1 MTHLFIINPAAGSRD
16 RTEDYTRQIREVCEK
31 KNLSYRIAVSEAPG
45 DCCRIAREAAQSGEE
60 YRIYSCGG
68 DGTLNEVVNGAAGY
82 GNVAV
87 TMFAAGSGNDFA
99 KMFNET
105 EPFRDLERLLDCE
118 EATFDLIRCNDDFS
132 LNICSVG
139 LDARIG
145 TDVSNYKRLP
155 LLHGFRAYVA
165 STLVNVIRGIH
176 EHYVVEVNGERI
188 DGNQTLICACN
199 GRYYGGGFNPVPEA
213 EPDDGLLEVLV
224 VKKVSRLQVAA
235 VIGKY
240 KNGQYNEL
248 PHLIRHIRT
257 KSLKII
263 CDKETPVNLDG
274 ELRLAQTVDIRLAEE
289 TIRFFYP
296 KGLTWS
302 KTVPAAVK

>member
-99 KMFNET
+99 KMFSET

-118 EATFDLIRCNDDFS
+118 EATCDLIRCNDDFS

-274 ELRLAQTVDIRLAEE
+274 ELRMAQTVDIRLAEE
-289 TIRFFYP
+289 KIRFFYP
-296 KGLTWS
+296 KGLVWS
-302 KTVPAAVK
+302 KKVTAGV